1 MEIDQKG
8 LKKTNA
14 EIPSTPNQKHIHKHK
29 NRVFFTNYFD
39 LETAHIGQ
47 SHKNGETLEFK
58 RPEGPLNS
66 SLYSCI
72 QSCGVTPIDLE
83 VFGAYRYV

>member
-39 LETAHIGQ
+39 LETTHIGE
-47 SHKNGETLEFK
+47 SHKNGETLEFA
-58 RPEGPLNS
+58 RPEGPPNS
-66 SLYSCI
+66 SIYI
-72 QSCGVTPIDLE
+72 YTHTYI
-83 VFGAYRYV
+83 YI

>member
-39 LETAHIGQ
+39 LETTHIGE
-47 SHKNGETLEFK
+47 SHKNGETLEFA
-58 RPEGPLNS
+58 RPEGPPNS
-66 SLYSCI
+66 SIYIYIKHLNISNNQIYLTIFYKC
-72 QSCGVTPIDLE
+72 
-83 VFGAYRYV
+83 Y